1 MPTFGDWFN
10 GRFWREWVI
19 AQKNKPTEVRS
30 KQIIYRLY
38 LEPRFKD
45 TPLDKID
52 VSAIAQLRADLVD
65 AELSEKRSNNI
76 LAVLLPAQSVL
87 QARRARS
94 GRAGSAIC
102 GRRPGLSKA
111 QQHAGEVDRRPAR
124 SDLARDPLSAVFVH
138 WCPSQRA

>member
-1 MPTFGDWFN
+1 LFPGVTKRAKSSRKSWFN

-52 VSAIAQLRADLVD
+52 VSAIAQLRADLVE
-65 AELSEKRSNNI
+65 AELSWARAAAMWQRHRGPWKNI
-76 LAVLLPAQSVL
+76 L
-87 QARRARS
+87 
-94 GRAGSAIC
+94 
-102 GRRPGLSKA
+102 
-111 QQHAGEVDRRPAR
+111 
-124 SDLARDPLSAVFVH
+124 
-138 WCPSQRA
+138 